1 MANNSLSRNVYVI
14 VRDKET
20 ILFEDEAR
28 AITSF
33 NEKGIFDVLPLHE
46 NFISIIKKSVIIH
59 RKTGQKHEIKIDNG
73 ILKVFE
79 NKINIYLGLENKQL

>member
-1 MANNSLSRNVYVI
+1 MPSNPRSSGVYVI
-14 VRDKET
+14 VRDKEN
-20 ILFEDEAR
+20 ILFEDEVR

-46 NFISIIKKSVIIH
+46 NFISIIKNSVIIH
-59 RKTGQKHEIKIDNG
+59 KKGGSKQEIKIGSG

-79 NKINIYLGLENKQL
+79 NKINVYLGLVT